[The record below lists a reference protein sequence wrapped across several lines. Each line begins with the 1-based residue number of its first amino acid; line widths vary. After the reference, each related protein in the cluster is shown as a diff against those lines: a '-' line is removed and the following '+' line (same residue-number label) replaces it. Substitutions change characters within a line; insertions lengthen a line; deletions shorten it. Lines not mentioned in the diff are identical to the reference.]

1 MAVPAAGR
9 EQEGSRKGE
18 LCHKN
23 GARFSKSLSFLNR
36 KKWFLV
42 SLAILCAAV
51 CLAGMWVKEEYTYY
65 ISGMWE
71 WEVKDFRGNKPA
83 FELLAE
89 NLYGYFEEEQENNS
103 QLASIRIVSLG
114 DKWQLYNS
122 YSGATETTERVI
134 AMTEDERASL
144 D

>member
-1 MAVPAAGR
+1 
-9 EQEGSRKGE
+9 
-18 LCHKN
+18 
-23 GARFSKSLSFLNR
+23 
-36 KKWFLV
+36 
-42 SLAILCAAV
+42 
-51 CLAGMWVKEEYTYY
+51 MWVKEEYTYY

-71 WEVKDFRGNKPA
+71 WEVKDFRDNKPA

-122 YSGATETTERVI
+122 YNGATETTERVI